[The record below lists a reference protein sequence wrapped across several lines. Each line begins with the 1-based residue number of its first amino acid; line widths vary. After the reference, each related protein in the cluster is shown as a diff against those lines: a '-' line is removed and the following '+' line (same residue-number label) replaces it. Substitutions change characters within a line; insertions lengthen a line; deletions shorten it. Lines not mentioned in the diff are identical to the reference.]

1 MHRRGN
7 VIVPRRVV
15 LAGVA
20 GGSQLNFIN
29 FEQSK

>member
-7 VIVPRRVV
+7 VIVPRV